1 MCIRDRISVEFFT
14 TESGELIGFQ
24 IRGHAGGVQ
33 GQDIVCAAVSS
44 AAYMTANTIT
54 EILHV
59 DASVAVAEE
68 GEMYLR
74 IPRRDVVQC
83 REMLAG
89 LKLHLLAL
97 DRKSTRLNSSHLK
110 LSRMP
115 SSA

>member
-1 MCIRDRISVEFFT
+1 MISVEFFT

-24 IRGHAGGVQ
+24 IRGHAGGIQ

-74 IPRRDVVQC
+74 IPRRDAVQC
-83 REMLAG
+83 RECWP
-89 LKLHLLAL
+89 
-97 DRKSTRLNSSHLK
+97 D
-110 LSRMP
+110 
-115 SSA
+115 